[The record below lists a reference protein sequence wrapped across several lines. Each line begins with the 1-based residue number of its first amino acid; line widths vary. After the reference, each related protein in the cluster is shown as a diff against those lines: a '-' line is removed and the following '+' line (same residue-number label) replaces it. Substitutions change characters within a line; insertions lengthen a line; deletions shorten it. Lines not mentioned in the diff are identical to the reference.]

1 MSVAVIVIHLSLLL
15 LCPSTLPLTPPC
27 TAPPHPSPPQIITTL
42 PHERFI
48 VNRERSSNTY
58 RLSAY
63 YLSKVLT
70 EWPFRAAPIVLVCCI
85 VYWPVQLQ
93 RTAAK
98 FLLFTV
104 TAVLE
109 YTTMNATGL
118 LVRNARLQSMWP
130 GVTACHITIIGA
142 EC

>member
-1 MSVAVIVIHLSLLL
+1 MLTYPFFPNANERCIYCDSSVGTSSLSINPPAHP
-15 LCPSTLPLTPPC
+15 PS

-70 EWPFRAAPIVLVCCI
+70 EWPFRAAPIVLFCCI

-93 RTAAK
+93 RTTAK

-104 TAVLE
+104 NAVLE
-109 YTTMNATGL
+109 YTAMNAVGL
-118 LVRNARLQSMWP
+118 LVS
-130 GVTACHITIIGA
+130 
-142 EC
+142 E